1 MAVRKADAVW
11 EGKLK
16 DGKGKMRSESGKLDS
31 EFNAKTRF
39 DNEAGTN
46 PEELLGAAYAGCF
59 SMALSHLLGEAGYNP
74 KHIHTTAEV
83 HLEAV
88 NNGFE
93 IQLIELNTEGRV
105 PDIDED
111 TFKKYAAEAKDNCP
125 VSQALTGVKKELKSR
140 LLN

>member
-1 MAVRKADAVW
+1 M
-11 EGKLK
+11 
-16 DGKGKMRSESGKLDS
+16 
-31 EFNAKTRF
+31 
-39 DNEAGTN
+39 
-46 PEELLGAAYAGCF
+46 
-59 SMALSHLLGEAGYNP
+59 
-74 KHIHTTAEV
+74 
-83 HLEAV
+83 

-111 TFKKYAAEAKDNCP
+111 TFRKYAAEAKDNCP